1 MIRQERNDARIIR
14 CMGNVRHENRIS
26 AETFRTIRTRKI
38 EEHEEMF
45 TAYKTAMV

>member
-26 AETFRTIRTRKI
+26 AEKFRTRKI

-45 TAYKTAMV
+45 TA